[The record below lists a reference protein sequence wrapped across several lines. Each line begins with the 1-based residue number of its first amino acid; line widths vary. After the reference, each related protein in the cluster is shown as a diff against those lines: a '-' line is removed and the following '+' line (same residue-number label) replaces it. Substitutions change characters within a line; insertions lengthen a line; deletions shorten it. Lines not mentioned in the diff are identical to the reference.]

1 MRVIFLDCDGVLNS
15 QKFFK
20 EDGNVRT
27 MSHGLSFGASQ
38 LDPKAL
44 ALVDQLV
51 EQSGAKIVISS
62 SWRHLWDVP
71 EIIAMFESRGFKNID
86 AIIGKTGN
94 STTDHRGTEVQEFL
108 DLERERKEVDDQHD
122 PITSYVILDDTD
134 QFDTNQRQNFVRTN
148 PQVGLTPADVKR
160 ALNILS
166 QG

>member
-1 MRVIFLDCDGVLNS
+1 MKVVFLDFDGVLNS
-15 QKFFK
+15 QKFFQK
-20 EDGNVRT
+20 KGNRRT

-38 LDPKAL
+38 LDPQAL
-44 ALVDQLV
+44 ALLDQLI
-51 EQSGAKIVISS
+51 EASGAKIVISS

-122 PITSYVILDDTD
+122 PITAYVILDDTD
-134 QFDTNQRQNFVRTN
+134 EFDTTQRQNFVKTH
-148 PQVGLTPADVKR
+148 PAVGLTPADVKR